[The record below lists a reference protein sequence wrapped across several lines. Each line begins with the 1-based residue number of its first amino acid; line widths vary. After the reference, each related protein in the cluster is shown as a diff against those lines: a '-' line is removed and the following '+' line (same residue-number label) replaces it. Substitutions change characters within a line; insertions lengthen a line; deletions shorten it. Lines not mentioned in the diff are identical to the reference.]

1 MSGKSM
7 IRAFAPARL
16 PGEDAR
22 RTFVATVGE
31 FSLFGVREISRPQC
45 KSGCQ
50 KRSRAA
56 VTTRGHAM
64 TGFSL
69 FGTVAILSTAIGT
82 SSLAKIRIQE
92 PVAYAASYQD
102 GNLTASAPFIP
113 ALKRGQETTTR
124 PWSAP
129 VGHRQPR
136 VADVPTSAS
145 RQRLDDEDANVD
157 GKINGICRGC

>member
-1 MSGKSM
+1 
-7 IRAFAPARL
+7 
-16 PGEDAR
+16 
-22 RTFVATVGE
+22 
-31 FSLFGVREISRPQC
+31 
-45 KSGCQ
+45 
-50 KRSRAA
+50 
-56 VTTRGHAM
+56 M

-92 PVAYAASYQD
+92 PVAYASSYQE

-113 ALKRGQETTTR
+113 SLRGQETTTR

-136 VADVPTSAS
+136 VADVPTSTS
-145 RQRLDDEDANVD
+145 RQSLDEEDATID
-157 GKINGICRGC
+157 RKINGICRGC